1 MLTKRSL
8 VEQIQRLLEGA
19 LPSTTDSA
27 FTFNYVLSFVNSAI
41 ATLAKQSALENSN
54 LEGCTYA
61 SDEFNV
67 KYTGVTLTKDIN
79 GEYSALLPQMPIGLP
94 KGRGLVKVAPGNN
107 SKSVAFKPISTKD
120 IDLVLSRPEIHN
132 KAYYY
137 LSNGKVWFI
146 SCKALFPK
154 TVDITMVASGVND
167 LDENL
172 LIPEDAQSA
181 IVDIVFNK
189 LIRREGQDL
198 TNDGAALDSN
208 GAR

>member
-41 ATLAKQSALENSN
+41 ATLAKRSALENSN
-54 LEGCTYA
+54 LEGVTFA

-67 KYTGVTLTKDIN
+67 KYTGVSLTKDIN
-79 GEYSALLPQMPIGLP
+79 GEYSATLPQMPIGLP

-107 SKSVAFKPISTKD
+107 SKSVSFKPIATKD
-120 IDLVLSRPEIHN
+120 IDLVLSLPEIHN

-137 LSNGKVWFI
+137 LSDGKVWFI

-154 TVDITMVASGVND
+154 TIDITMVASGVND
-167 LDENL
+167 LDSNL
-172 LIPEDAQSA
+172 IIPEDAQA
-181 IVDIVFNK
+181 EIIDIVFQR
-189 LIRREGQDL
+189 LIRRESMDL
-198 TNDGAALDSN
+198 TNDGAAIN
-208 GAR
+208 TEGAR